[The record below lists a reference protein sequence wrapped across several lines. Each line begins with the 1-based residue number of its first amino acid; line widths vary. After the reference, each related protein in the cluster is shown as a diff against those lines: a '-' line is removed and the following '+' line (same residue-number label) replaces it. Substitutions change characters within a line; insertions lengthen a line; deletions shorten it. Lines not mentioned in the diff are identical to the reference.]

1 MTKTRQWTAFTA
13 VAVLVVFAAGWFL
26 LVKPQKSHAADLRG
40 QALTQQQAN
49 QLVVS
54 KIAAL
59 QAEEKSLPAQQAAL
73 QKFSTEV
80 PDNPSEPTL
89 IRQLSASADG
99 SNVDLVSITPGTATV
114 LSAAAQATAGTTSL
128 SGAPSAAGQ
137 LVQLPV
143 ALSISGNYANIESF
157 FMSLEKM
164 PRSLLVGS
172 WTLCGSSG
180 GGSSSG
186 SSGCAAATTASG
198 APAAPDT
205 LTGTLNANV
214 FYAPPSGS
222 TASATTG
229 TITPPT
235 TTSTSPSPA
244 PTTSA
249 SSTPAPTTSTAAAS

>member
-26 LVKPQKSHAADLRG
+26 LVKPQKSHASDLRG
-40 QALTQQQAN
+40 QALSQEQAN
-49 QLVVS
+49 QQVLS
-54 KIAAL
+54 KISAL

-89 IRQLSASADG
+89 IRELSASATG
-99 SNVDLVSITPGTATV
+99 SNVDLISITPGSATE
-114 LSAAAQATAGTTSL
+114 LSSTGAAAATGTTSL
-128 SGAPSAAGQ
+128 AGAPSAAGQ

-143 ALSISGNYANIESF
+143 TLSISGNYANIESF

-164 PRSLLVGS
+164 PRSLLVGA
-172 WTLCGSSG
+172 WTLCGSG
-180 GGSSSG
+180 GTGSG
-186 SSGCAAATTASG
+186 SSGCSAPTTASG
-198 APAAPDT
+198 APAPPDT
-205 LTGTLNANV
+205 LTGSLSANV
-214 FYAPPSGS
+214 FYAPPAGTTS
-222 TASATTG
+222 SATTG

-249 SSTPAPTTSTAAAS
+249 SSTPAPTTSTAPAS

>member
-26 LVKPQKSHAADLRG
+26 LVKPQRSHASDLRS
-40 QALTQQQAN
+40 QTLTQQQQN
-49 QLVVS
+49 QQLLS
-54 KIAAL
+54 QISAL

-73 QKFSTEV
+73 QKFGTEV
-80 PDNPSEPTL
+80 PDNPAEPTL
-89 IRQLSASADG
+89 IRQLSASANG

-114 LSAAAQATAGTTSL
+114 LSAAAAASAGTTSL

-137 LVQLPV
+137 LVELPV
-143 ALSISGNYANIESF
+143 ALSISGDYADIESF

-180 GGSSSG
+180 SGSSSG
-186 SSGCAAATTASG
+186 GTGCSAPAGASG
-198 APAAPDT
+198 AAASPNA
-205 LTGTLNANV
+205 LTGTLNADV
-214 FYAPPSGS
+214 FYAPPGGS
-222 TASATTG
+222 TATATTG
-229 TITPPT
+229 TVTPPT
-235 TTSTSPSPA
+235 TTSTSPSTA

-249 SSTPAPTTSTAAAS
+249 SSTPAPTTSTTPAS